1 MKNKKYIYIMRRIKN
16 LDGEISYCDNDNNI
30 IGSGIFTDML
40 ANIGSK
46 LTSSTSK
53 KLANIAAEKIISKGA
68 EKLGEEIGNQ
78 GAKKIDRMFQK
89 KR

>member
-1 MKNKKYIYIMRRIKN
+1 MRRIKN

-30 IGSGIFTDML
+30 IDDKIGSGIFTDML

-53 KLANIAAEKIISKGA
+53 KLANIAAEKANS
-68 EKLGEEIGNQ
+68 
-78 GAKKIDRMFQK
+78 
-89 KR
+89 